1 MQKYSEKCNE
11 NSCFASLITRKIVT
25 EAQCV
30 MGLDT
35 NTWDVRLACEKGEK
49 KGEGRGK
56 EKGRNKGIP
65 LLFPFLP
72 SLFDGWRNP
81 APCWILNKSRFVLT
95 PSPKL
100 LFLVSPIFQ
109 AAFFT
114 TVPNLPWQPRHY
126 EHEQATLARSKN
138 TPALHS
144 KTRRALSRRKEGGL
158 VTMKRPNLPFQKCL
172 HCWQKLPWFESA
184 HSWLA

>member
-1 MQKYSEKCNE
+1 MYHMQKYSEKCNE

-72 SLFDGWRNP
+72 SLFDG
-81 APCWILNKSRFVLT
+81 
-95 PSPKL
+95 
-100 LFLVSPIFQ
+100 
-109 AAFFT
+109 
-114 TVPNLPWQPRHY
+114 
-126 EHEQATLARSKN
+126 
-138 TPALHS
+138 
-144 KTRRALSRRKEGGL
+144 
-158 VTMKRPNLPFQKCL
+158 
-172 HCWQKLPWFESA
+172 
-184 HSWLA
+184 